1 MQGYIPENAF
11 KLSHEQIMNI
21 VNKLVPLIASKED
34 EAYFSQAL
42 YIRLAETNSSEA
54 ATFVKKLLDAKEAID
69 ASKNAECLQ

>member
-1 MQGYIPENAF
+1 MSGYFPENAF

-21 VNKLVPLIASKED
+21 VNKLVPLLCSEED
-34 EAYFSQAL
+34 EAWFGLAL

-54 ATFVKKLLDAKEAID
+54 AVFVKKLLDAKEEID